1 MTKDANE
8 SETYGDYS
16 VDDEDQLQ
24 PEDTLDGELGDD
36 PLDEGYTAPDDYSA
50 GERFGKTPAE
60 EARGETFAQRL
71 RQEEP
76 ETDPYAEAGTTG
88 SGPPAE
94 EDAVHVVD
102 DED

>member
-1 MTKDANE
+1 MTNDANE

-24 PEDTLDGELGDD
+24 PEDTLEDSGD
-36 PLDEGYTAPDDYSA
+36 PLDQGLTSPDDYSA
-50 GERFGKTPAE
+50 GQRFGKTPAE

-76 ETDPYAEAGTTG
+76 EEGDPKVDHTNRA
-88 SGPPAE
+88 AE
-94 EDAVHVVD
+94 EVAMHEVD
-102 DED
+102 DESAG